1 MSPRSEGTV
10 IWSASP
16 EGKQNLVFKRRKP
29 RSYVEIARES
39 LYPKGG
45 WRRALRYVVH
55 RLRRL
60 PDPAHKISRGIA
72 AGVFASF
79 TPFFGLHFL
88 IASLLALILR
98 GNVLAALLATFVGNP
113 LTFPLIAAVSMEL
126 GSWMLGHP
134 GLPLPLVLSSFSQA
148 SLDLWWNFLAMFTD
162 RPTHWE
168 GLAMFWHRVFQPYMV
183 GCILP
188 GIMAGTAAYILSNP
202 LIAAYQ
208 KARVAR
214 LKKRFAKKREKVIS
228 RRMEMAEPPTSKRQA
243 AE

>member
-1 MSPRSEGTV
+1 
-10 IWSASP
+10 
-16 EGKQNLVFKRRKP
+16 LVFKRRKP
-29 RSYVEIARES
+29 RTYVEIVSES
-39 LYPKGG
+39 FYPRGG
-45 WRRALRYVVH
+45 WRRASWYVMY

-72 AGVFASF
+72 AGVFTSF

-88 IASLLALILR
+88 IAGVLSLLIR
-98 GNVLAALLATFVGNP
+98 GNVIAALLGTFIGNP

-126 GSWMLGHP
+126 GSWMLGYP
-134 GLPLPLVLSSFSQA
+134 GLPLPLVLASFSDA
-148 SLDLWWNFLAMFTD
+148 ALDLWRNATAIFSGEPANWS
-162 RPTHWE
+162 
-168 GLAMFWHRVFQPYMV
+168 GLALFWRRVFLPYTV
-183 GCILP
+183 GGILP
-188 GIMAGTAAYILSNP
+188 GLAAGIATYILSNP

-228 RRMEMAEPPTSKRQA
+228 RRMEMAEPGKPDRAA

>member
-1 MSPRSEGTV
+1 
-10 IWSASP
+10 
-16 EGKQNLVFKRRKP
+16 LVFKRRKP
-29 RSYVEIARES
+29 RTYVEIVSES
-39 LYPKGG
+39 FYPRGG

-55 RLRRL
+55 RVRRL

-88 IASLLALILR
+88 IASILALAMR
-98 GNVLAALLATFVGNP
+98 GNLLAALLATFVGNP

-126 GSWMLGHP
+126 GAWMLGRP
-134 GLPLPLVLSSFSQA
+134 GIPLPMVFSSFTQA
-148 SLDLWWNFLAMFTD
+148 SLDLWWNFFAVFTD
-162 RPTHWE
+162 KPVDWD
-168 GLAMFWHRVFQPYMV
+168 GLALFWRRVFQPYMV
-183 GCILP
+183 GCLVP
-188 GIMAGTAAYILSNP
+188 GIAAAIAAYILANP
-202 LIAAYQ
+202 IIVAYQ

-228 RRMEMAEPPTSKRQA
+228 RRLEMAEPTDKRPA